1 MSKIE
6 FVIPTYSRTELLF
19 TIVCSILAQTNQNW
33 TIHIVGD
40 NIPQNNLDRLNSFLN
55 VINDDR
61 IKFTNLPDR
70 YNDWGHTPRNYGV
83 EHATSEWVIMT
94 GEDNYYCPEFVEE
107 MLQQSNGQHFVY
119 CDMVHNWMNK
129 EYIPIKSKLE
139 LGFIDIGCFM
149 VKTNMAKK
157 IKLNVKEEWA
167 DWYFVLDFVKKYEH
181 AKINK
186 VNKILYVHN

>member
-1 MSKIE
+1 M
-6 FVIPTYSRTELLF
+6 
-19 TIVCSILAQTNQNW
+19 
-33 TIHIVGD
+33 GD

>member
-1 MSKIE
+1 
-6 FVIPTYSRTELLF
+6 
-19 TIVCSILAQTNQNW
+19 
-33 TIHIVGD
+33 VGD
-40 NIPQNNLDRLNSFLN
+40 NIPEPNLDRLNSFLN
-55 VINDDR
+55 LINDDR
-61 IKFTNLPDR
+61 IKLTNLPER

-94 GEDNYYCPEFVEE
+94 GEDNYYCPEFVDQ
-107 MLQQSNGQHFVY
+107 MLQVCKGQHFVY

-139 LGFIDIGCFM
+139 LGFIDIGCYM

-181 AKINK
+181 AKIKK

>member
-1 MSKIE
+1 MKIE
-6 FVIPTYSRTELLF
+6 FIIPTYNRTELLF
-19 TIVCSILAQTNQNW
+19 TIVCSILAQTNHNW

-40 NIPQNNLDRLNSFLN
+40 NIPEPNLQRLKSFLN

-61 IKFTNLPDR
+61 IKLTNLPDR

-94 GEDNYYCPEFVEE
+94 GEDNYYCPEFVDQ
-107 MLQQSNGQHFVY
+107 MLQQCNGQHFVY
-119 CDMVHNWMNK
+119 CDMVHNWINK
-129 EYIPIKSKLE
+129 EYVPIKAKLE

-181 AKINK
+181 AKIKK